1 MVKISLENPL
11 GRYHIEKT
19 SQFICQQIQY
29 CQFSSSA
36 RTSHS
41 FFSEESS
48 WIVFKSHKK
57 GNIGV
62 SLNTLRV
69 M

>member
-48 WIVFKSHKK
+48 WIVFES
-57 GNIGV
+57 
-62 SLNTLRV
+62 
-69 M
+69 